1 MKHMKDVYGPSEYGW
16 GDYEP
21 MIKAFGDVI
30 IQVDECDYQGD
41 TWVVL
46 RDEDGQHGYLEF
58 GWGSCSGC
66 DALQACDTI
75 DEVNELAISI
85 YESIRWFE
93 SKDAFREW
101 FLTHDFEG
109 DWCWHKEEFQQF
121 RREVNEYINKTES
134 NQ

>member
-1 MKHMKDVYGPSEYGW
+1 MKHMKDVYGPSKYGW

-30 IQVDECDYQGD
+30 IQVDERDYQGD

-46 RDEDGQHGYLEF
+46 LGEDGQYGYLEF

-66 DALQACDTI
+66 DALQSCHTLE
-75 DEVNELAISI
+75 EVNELAISL
-85 YESIRWFE
+85 YESIRWFQT
-93 SKDAFREW
+93 KDAFREW